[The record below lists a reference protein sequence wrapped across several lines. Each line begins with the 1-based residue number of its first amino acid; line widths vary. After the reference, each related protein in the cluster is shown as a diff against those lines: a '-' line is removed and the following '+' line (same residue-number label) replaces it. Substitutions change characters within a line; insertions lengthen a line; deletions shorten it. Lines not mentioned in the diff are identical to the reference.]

1 MRFFWGDD
9 ILEESA
15 GLDILGV
22 RGLDQAIEASLVNG
36 ITTISNRARYLT
48 LLPWALGMFFEM
60 DLEHGEAEFDRG
72 HLGSFLQRLEFLI
85 LAATLC
91 DPDADDTGGAIG
103 MDLYG
108 EAIGEIRA
116 GRSAPFPTGG
126 SEAMLNTYYG
136 PSRAIGFTADGIS
149 GSGAPYR
156 LTPRGQNVW
165 EMRKKEL
172 GDSPVLHVLTDGWE
186 LDRTTVDLAV
196 PSFSLAALAR
206 FGTEGALLREAF
218 FQPWTSSTPA
228 ATDRVARAYQ
238 QFVGSVEWI
247 SAALA
252 KEPARASAL
261 LTRNYT
267 TCCLGEVCD
276 PTSVRWAEYEWRR
289 RCHYALELMLS
300 AVCGTLNMIGDSTL
314 PDLVAYWRE
323 GPDATS
329 VVAGLWSVP
338 SGHWDLSA
346 REVRES
352 VPDGLFL
359 GQNVPVGLLN
369 RLSAAEQALMS
380 FCLLSALAAQ
390 TRDLRMQAL
399 FPVRKGPGDHA
410 VEMILAAGETPFHVF
425 LEALAAESAVS
436 PHLATTLRK
445 MGNNQ
450 KCSLRFFPDGPILRA
465 TGIVTSAGHSNDRLS
480 NTMRMLADV
489 RLLSATSSGYTVDK
503 ALAA

>member
-15 GLDILGV
+15 GLDILGI

-60 DLEHGEAEFDRG
+60 DLEEGEAEFDRARLSG
-72 HLGSFLQRLEFLI
+72 FLQRLEFLI

-91 DPDADDTGGAIG
+91 DLDANDTGGAIG

-108 EAIGEIRA
+108 KAVGEIRA

-136 PSRAIGFTADGIS
+136 PSRAIGFTADGVP
-149 GSGAPYR
+149 GSGASYR
-156 LTPRGQNVW
+156 LTPRGQAVW

-172 GDSPVLHVLTDGWE
+172 EDSPVLHVLIDGRE
-186 LDRTTVDLAV
+186 LDRATVDLAV

-228 ATDRVARAYQ
+228 ATDRVAGAYQ

-247 SAALA
+247 NAALA
-252 KEPARASAL
+252 KEPARAGAL

-267 TCCLGEVCD
+267 ACCRGDVCD

-289 RCHYALELMLS
+289 RSYYALELMLS
-300 AVCGTLNMIGDSTL
+300 AVCGNLNVIGDSTL
-314 PDLVAYWRE
+314 SDLVAYWHE
-323 GPDATS
+323 GPDTTS
-329 VVAGLWSVP
+329 MITGFGACRAVTGI
-338 SGHWDLSA
+338 
-346 REVRES
+346 
-352 VPDGLFL
+352 FL
-359 GQNVPVGLLN
+359 
-369 RLSAAEQALMS
+369 
-380 FCLLSALAAQ
+380 
-390 TRDLRMQAL
+390 
-399 FPVRKGPGDHA
+399 PVRC
-410 VEMILAAGETPFHVF
+410 T
-425 LEALAAESAVS
+425 
-436 PHLATTLRK
+436 
-445 MGNNQ
+445 
-450 KCSLRFFPDGPILRA
+450 RA
-465 TGIVTSAGHSNDRLS
+465 C
-480 NTMRMLADV
+480 RMAYSWA
-489 RLLSATSSGYTVDK
+489 RTCLSAT
-503 ALAA
+503 